1 MRFIEYLKKSFYLPI
16 LALIMIILAFI
27 FNTPKEI
34 FVGYKNILL
43 SSSILTTDYI
53 AIGTLGGALVNAASI
68 LILNL
73 VILRLL
79 NLRMSGL
86 SFFGKNILNSLPI
99 YIGIYL
105 YAFLNKIP
113 VKNLV
118 ISLLFSSGIS
128 PLVSYLIF
136 GFDLAYYISIPLGI
150 GAGIVAGLMVPAI
163 SSHTIKFHQGYNLF
177 NVGFSLGIISLAFN
191 GVLRAFNLRA
201 SEISI
206 LSNDHNL
213 FLHHLLAIGFI
224 FFIIISLFLYLF
236 VAILAL
242 VLLIAGI
249 ILNPKSFKMIPD
261 LYKRSGRLVSDYI
274 RDYGVSIVMINQASL
289 LTFEIL
295 ICLIF
300 KIELN
305 GAIFGTILAVS
316 GFAGSGLHLKNTS
329 FVMLGAILMCL
340 VTKTNITS
348 TSIIIGILFSA
359 GVAPIAGRYG
369 IVAGIIAGMLH
380 IAILPLCRSFQGG
393 YDLYNNGFCAGFVA
407 CILIAIIEAFK
418 KED

>member
-86 SFFGKNILNSLPI
+86 IYAALYMILGFSFFGKNILNSLPI

-206 LSNDHNL
+206 LSNDHN
-213 FLHHLLAIGFI
+213 
-224 FFIIISLFLYLF
+224 LFLYLF

-359 GVAPIAGRYG
+359 GVAPIAGSYG

>member
-86 SFFGKNILNSLPI
+86 IYAALYMILGFSFFGKNILNSLPI

-213 FLHHLLAIGFI
+213 FL
-224 FFIIISLFLYLF
+224 YLF

-261 LYKRSGRLVSDYI
+261 LYKRSGRLVCDYI

-289 LTFEIL
+289 LTFEII

-316 GFAGSGLHLKNTS
+316 GFAGAGLHLKNTS

>member
-86 SFFGKNILNSLPI
+86 IYAALYMILGFSFFGKNILNSLPI

-191 GVLRAFNLRA
+191 GVLRSFNLRA

-206 LSNDHNL
+206 LSNDHN
-213 FLHHLLAIGFI
+213 
-224 FFIIISLFLYLF
+224 LFLYLF

-316 GFAGSGLHLKNTS
+316 GFAGAGLHLKNTS

-340 VTKTNITS
+340 ITKTNITS

>member
-86 SFFGKNILNSLPI
+86 IYAALYMILGFSFFGKNILNSLPI

-105 YAFLNKIP
+105 YAFINKIP

-136 GFDLAYYISIPLGI
+136 GFNLAYYISIPLGI

-213 FLHHLLAIGFI
+213 FL
-224 FFIIISLFLYLF
+224 YLF

-242 VLLIAGI
+242 ILLIAGI

-300 KIELN
+300 KIKLN

-316 GFAGSGLHLKNTS
+316 GFAGAGLHLKNTS

-340 VTKTNITS
+340 ITKTNITS

>member
-86 SFFGKNILNSLPI
+86 IYAALYMILGFSFFGKNILNSLPI

-213 FLHHLLAIGFI
+213 FF
-224 FFIIISLFLYLF
+224 YLF

-289 LTFEIL
+289 LTFEII

-316 GFAGSGLHLKNTS
+316 GFAGAGLHLKNTS

>member
-1 MRFIEYLKKSFYLPI
+1 MRFIEYLKQSFYLPI

-86 SFFGKNILNSLPI
+86 IYAALYMILGFSFFGKNILNSLPI

-213 FLHHLLAIGFI
+213 FL
-224 FFIIISLFLYLF
+224 YLF

-289 LTFEIL
+289 LTFEII

-316 GFAGSGLHLKNTS
+316 GFAGAGLHLKNTS

>member
-53 AIGTLGGALVNAASI
+53 AIGTLGGALVNAVSI

-86 SFFGKNILNSLPI
+86 IYAALYMILGFSFFGKNILNSLPI

-213 FLHHLLAIGFI
+213 FL
-224 FFIIISLFLYLF
+224 YLF

-316 GFAGSGLHLKNTS
+316 GFAGAGLHLKNTS

-340 VTKTNITS
+340 ITKTNITS

>member
-27 FNTPKEI
+27 FNTPNEI

-86 SFFGKNILNSLPI
+86 IYAALYMILGFSFFGKNILNSLPI

-213 FLHHLLAIGFI
+213 FL
-224 FFIIISLFLYLF
+224 YLF

-316 GFAGSGLHLKNTS
+316 GFAGAGLHLKNTS

-340 VTKTNITS
+340 ITKTNITS

>member
-1 MRFIEYLKKSFYLPI
+1 MRVIEYLKKSFYLPV
-16 LALIMIILAFI
+16 LAMVMVVLAFI

-34 FVGYKNILL
+34 FVGYKNILV

-53 AIGTLGGALVNAASI
+53 AVGSLGGALFNAATI

-73 VILRLL
+73 IILRLL
-79 NLRMSGL
+79 NLKMSGL
-86 SFFGKNILNSLPI
+86 IYASLYMILGFSFFGKNIFNSLPI
-99 YIGIYL
+99 YLGIYL
-105 YAFLNKIP
+105 YALFNEIP

-118 ISLLFSSGIS
+118 ISLFFSSGIS

-136 GFDLAYYISIPLGI
+136 GFDLAYYISIPLGV
-150 GAGIVAGLMVPAI
+150 GAGIIAGLMIPAI

-177 NVGFSLGIISLAFN
+177 NVGFALGIISLAFN
-191 GVLRAFNLRA
+191 GVLRAFGLNA

-206 LSNDHNL
+206 LSNDH
-213 FLHHLLAIGFI
+213 
-224 FFIIISLFLYLF
+224 SLFLYIFLGG
-236 VAILAL
+236 LA
-242 VLLIAGI
+242 VILLIAGI
-249 ILNPKSFKMIPD
+249 VLNPKSYKMLPD

-274 RDYGVSIVMINQASL
+274 RDYGVSIVMLNQASL
-289 LTFEIL
+289 LALEII

-316 GFAGSGLHLKNTS
+316 GFAGAGLHLKNTS
-329 FVMLGAILMCL
+329 IVMAGAILMCL
-340 VTKTNITS
+340 ITRTSINS
-348 TSIIIGILFSA
+348 TSIIIGIFFSA

-369 IVAGIIAGMLH
+369 IIPGLIAGMLH

-407 CILIAIIEAFK
+407 CIMIAIIEAFK

>member
-86 SFFGKNILNSLPI
+86 IYAALYMILGFSFFGKNILNSLPI

-213 FLHHLLAIGFI
+213 FL
-224 FFIIISLFLYLF
+224 YLF

-316 GFAGSGLHLKNTS
+316 GFAGAGLHLKNTS

-340 VTKTNITS
+340 ITKTNITS

-369 IVAGIIAGMLH
+369 IVAGIIVGMLH

>member
-53 AIGTLGGALVNAASI
+53 AIGTLGGALVNATSI

-86 SFFGKNILNSLPI
+86 IYAALYMILGFSFFGKNILNSLPI

-213 FLHHLLAIGFI
+213 FL
-224 FFIIISLFLYLF
+224 YLF

-316 GFAGSGLHLKNTS
+316 GFAGAGLHLKNTS

-340 VTKTNITS
+340 ITKTNITS

>member
-86 SFFGKNILNSLPI
+86 IYAALYMILGFSFFGKNILNSLPI

-213 FLHHLLAIGFI
+213 FL
-224 FFIIISLFLYLF
+224 YLF

-316 GFAGSGLHLKNTS
+316 GFAGAGLHLKNTS

-340 VTKTNITS
+340 ITKTNITS

-369 IVAGIIAGMLH
+369 IVVGIIAGMLH

>member
-86 SFFGKNILNSLPI
+86 IYAALYIILGFSFFGKNILNSLPI

-105 YAFLNKIP
+105 YAFLNRIP

-213 FLHHLLAIGFI
+213 FL
-224 FFIIISLFLYLF
+224 YLF

-316 GFAGSGLHLKNTS
+316 GFAGAGLHLKNTS

-340 VTKTNITS
+340 ITKTNITS

>member
-1 MRFIEYLKKSFYLPI
+1 MRFIEYLKKNFYLPI

-86 SFFGKNILNSLPI
+86 IYAALYMILGFSFFGKNILNSLPI

-213 FLHHLLAIGFI
+213 FL
-224 FFIIISLFLYLF
+224 YLF

-289 LTFEIL
+289 LTFEII

-316 GFAGSGLHLKNTS
+316 GFAGAGLHLKNTS

>member
-86 SFFGKNILNSLPI
+86 IYAALYMILGFSFFGKNILNSLPI

-213 FLHHLLAIGFI
+213 FL
-224 FFIIISLFLYLF
+224 YLF

-274 RDYGVSIVMINQASL
+274 RDYGGSIVMINQASL

-316 GFAGSGLHLKNTS
+316 GFAGAGLHLKNTS
-329 FVMLGAILMCL
+329 FVMLGAILICL
-340 VTKTNITS
+340 ITKTNITS

>member
-86 SFFGKNILNSLPI
+86 IYAALYMILGFSFFGKNILNSLPI

-136 GFDLAYYISIPLGI
+136 DFDLAYYISIPLGI

-177 NVGFSLGIISLAFN
+177 NIGFSLGIISLAFN

-206 LSNDHNL
+206 LSNDHN
-213 FLHHLLAIGFI
+213 
-224 FFIIISLFLYLF
+224 LFLYLF

-316 GFAGSGLHLKNTS
+316 GFAGAGLHLKNTS

>member
-86 SFFGKNILNSLPI
+86 IYAALYMILGFSFFGKNILNSLPI

-213 FLHHLLAIGFI
+213 FL
-224 FFIIISLFLYLF
+224 YLF

-249 ILNPKSFKMIPD
+249 ILNTKSFKMIPD

-316 GFAGSGLHLKNTS
+316 GFAGAGLHLKNTS

-340 VTKTNITS
+340 ITKTNITS

>member
-86 SFFGKNILNSLPI
+86 IYAALYMILGFSFFGKNILNSLPI

-105 YAFLNKIP
+105 YAFINKIP

-213 FLHHLLAIGFI
+213 FL
-224 FFIIISLFLYLF
+224 YLF

-316 GFAGSGLHLKNTS
+316 GFAGAGLHLKNTS

-340 VTKTNITS
+340 ITKTNITS

-369 IVAGIIAGMLH
+369 IIAGIIAGMLH

>member
-86 SFFGKNILNSLPI
+86 IYAALYMILGFSFFGKNILNSLPI

-213 FLHHLLAIGFI
+213 FL
-224 FFIIISLFLYLF
+224 YLF

-289 LTFEIL
+289 LTFEII

-316 GFAGSGLHLKNTS
+316 GFAGAGLHLKNTS

-369 IVAGIIAGMLH
+369 IVAGIIVGMLH

>member
-86 SFFGKNILNSLPI
+86 IYAALYMILGFSFFGKNILNSLPI

-213 FLHHLLAIGFI
+213 FL
-224 FFIIISLFLYLF
+224 YLF

-274 RDYGVSIVMINQASL
+274 RDCGVSIVMINQASL

-316 GFAGSGLHLKNTS
+316 GFAGAGLHLKNTS

-340 VTKTNITS
+340 ITKTNITS

>member
-86 SFFGKNILNSLPI
+86 IYAALYMILGFSFFGKNILNSLPI

-105 YAFLNKIP
+105 YAFINKIP

-213 FLHHLLAIGFI
+213 FL
-224 FFIIISLFLYLF
+224 YLF

-242 VLLIAGI
+242 ILLIAGI

-316 GFAGSGLHLKNTS
+316 GFAGAGLHLKNTS

-340 VTKTNITS
+340 ITKTNITS

>member
-86 SFFGKNILNSLPI
+86 IYAALYMILGFSFFGKNILNSLPI

-213 FLHHLLAIGFI
+213 FL
-224 FFIIISLFLYLF
+224 YLF

-242 VLLIAGI
+242 VLLIAGS

-316 GFAGSGLHLKNTS
+316 GFAGAGLHLKNTS

-340 VTKTNITS
+340 ITKTNITS

>member
-86 SFFGKNILNSLPI
+86 IYAALYMILGFSFFGKNILNSLPI

-213 FLHHLLAIGFI
+213 FL
-224 FFIIISLFLYLF
+224 YLF

-289 LTFEIL
+289 LTFEII

-316 GFAGSGLHLKNTS
+316 GFAGAGLHLKNTS

>member
-86 SFFGKNILNSLPI
+86 IYAALYMILGFSFFGKNILNSLPI

-213 FLHHLLAIGFI
+213 FL
-224 FFIIISLFLYLF
+224 YLF

-316 GFAGSGLHLKNTS
+316 GFAGAGLHLKNTS

-340 VTKTNITS
+340 ITKTNITS

-359 GVAPIAGRYG
+359 GVAPIARRYG

>member
-1 MRFIEYLKKSFYLPI
+1 MRFIEYLKNSFYLPI

-86 SFFGKNILNSLPI
+86 IYAALYMILGFSFFGKNILNSLPI

-206 LSNDHNL
+206 LSNDHN
-213 FLHHLLAIGFI
+213 
-224 FFIIISLFLYLF
+224 LFLYLF

>member
-86 SFFGKNILNSLPI
+86 IYAALYMILGFSFFGKNILNSLPI

-201 SEISI
+201 SEIST
-206 LSNDHNL
+206 LSNDHN
-213 FLHHLLAIGFI
+213 
-224 FFIIISLFLYLF
+224 LFLYLF

-316 GFAGSGLHLKNTS
+316 GFAGAGLHLKNTS

>member
-86 SFFGKNILNSLPI
+86 IYAALYMILGFSFFGKNILNSLPI

-136 GFDLAYYISIPLGI
+136 DFDLAYYISIPLGI

-213 FLHHLLAIGFI
+213 FL
-224 FFIIISLFLYLF
+224 YLF

-289 LTFEIL
+289 LTFEII

-316 GFAGSGLHLKNTS
+316 GFAGAGLHLKNTS

>member
-86 SFFGKNILNSLPI
+86 IYAALYMILGFSFFGKNILNSLPI

-191 GVLRAFNLRA
+191 VVLRAFNLRA

-206 LSNDHNL
+206 LSNDHN
-213 FLHHLLAIGFI
+213 
-224 FFIIISLFLYLF
+224 LFLYLF

-316 GFAGSGLHLKNTS
+316 GFAGAGLHLKNTS

-340 VTKTNITS
+340 ITKTNITS

>member
-86 SFFGKNILNSLPI
+86 IYAALYMILGFSFFGKNILNSLPI

-136 GFDLAYYISIPLGI
+136 DFDLAYYISIPLGI

-206 LSNDHNL
+206 LSNDHN
-213 FLHHLLAIGFI
+213 
-224 FFIIISLFLYLF
+224 LFLYLF

-316 GFAGSGLHLKNTS
+316 GFAGAGLHLKNTS

-369 IVAGIIAGMLH
+369 IVAGIIVGMLH

>member
-1 MRFIEYLKKSFYLPI
+1 MYHIRFIEYLKKSFYLPI

-86 SFFGKNILNSLPI
+86 IYAALYMILGFSFFGKNILNSLPI

-213 FLHHLLAIGFI
+213 FL
-224 FFIIISLFLYLF
+224 YLF

-316 GFAGSGLHLKNTS
+316 GFAGAGLHLKNTS

-340 VTKTNITS
+340 ITKTNITS

>member
-53 AIGTLGGALVNAASI
+53 AIGTLGGALVNTASI

-86 SFFGKNILNSLPI
+86 IYAALYMILGFSFFGKNILNSLPI

-213 FLHHLLAIGFI
+213 FL
-224 FFIIISLFLYLF
+224 YLF

-300 KIELN
+300 KIEIN

-316 GFAGSGLHLKNTS
+316 GFAGAGLHLKNTS

-340 VTKTNITS
+340 ITKTNITS

>member
-16 LALIMIILAFI
+16 LALIMVILAFI

-53 AIGTLGGALVNAASI
+53 AIGTLGGALVNTASI

-86 SFFGKNILNSLPI
+86 IYAALYMILGFSFFGKNILNSLPI

-206 LSNDHNL
+206 LSNDHN
-213 FLHHLLAIGFI
+213 
-224 FFIIISLFLYLF
+224 LFLYLF

>member
-1 MRFIEYLKKSFYLPI
+1 
-16 LALIMIILAFI
+16 
-27 FNTPKEI
+27 
-34 FVGYKNILL
+34 
-43 SSSILTTDYI
+43 
-53 AIGTLGGALVNAASI
+53 
-68 LILNL
+68 
-73 VILRLL
+73 
-79 NLRMSGL
+79 MSGL
-86 SFFGKNILNSLPI
+86 IYAALYMILGFSFFGKNILNSLPI

-213 FLHHLLAIGFI
+213 FL
-224 FFIIISLFLYLF
+224 YLF

-261 LYKRSGRLVSDYI
+261 LYKRSGRLASDYI

>member
-1 MRFIEYLKKSFYLPI
+1 MRFIEYLKKSFSLPI

-86 SFFGKNILNSLPI
+86 IYAALYMILGFSFFGKNILNSLPI

-213 FLHHLLAIGFI
+213 FL
-224 FFIIISLFLYLF
+224 YLF

-316 GFAGSGLHLKNTS
+316 GFAGAGLHLKNTS

-340 VTKTNITS
+340 ITKTNITS

>member
-53 AIGTLGGALVNAASI
+53 AIGTLGGALVNAAAI

-86 SFFGKNILNSLPI
+86 IYAALYMILGFSFFGKNILNSLPI

-213 FLHHLLAIGFI
+213 FL
-224 FFIIISLFLYLF
+224 YLF

-316 GFAGSGLHLKNTS
+316 GFAGAGLHLKNTS

-340 VTKTNITS
+340 ITKTNITS

>member
-86 SFFGKNILNSLPI
+86 IYAALYMILGFSFFGKNILNSLPI

-213 FLHHLLAIGFI
+213 FL
-224 FFIIISLFLYLF
+224 YLF

-274 RDYGVSIVMINQASL
+274 RDYGVSIVTINQASL

-316 GFAGSGLHLKNTS
+316 GFAGAGLHLKNAS

-340 VTKTNITS
+340 ITKTNITS

>member
-86 SFFGKNILNSLPI
+86 IYAALYMILGFSFFGKNILNSLAI

-213 FLHHLLAIGFI
+213 FL
-224 FFIIISLFLYLF
+224 YLF

-316 GFAGSGLHLKNTS
+316 GFAGAGLHLKNTS

-340 VTKTNITS
+340 ITKTNITS

>member
-16 LALIMIILAFI
+16 LALVMIILAFV

-34 FVGYKNILL
+34 FLGYKNILL

-53 AIGTLGGALVNAASI
+53 AIGSLGGALFNAASI

-86 SFFGKNILNSLPI
+86 IYAALYMILGFSFFGKNILNSLPI
-99 YIGIYL
+99 YFGIYL
-105 YAFLNKIP
+105 YALINKIP

-177 NVGFSLGIISLAFN
+177 NVGFALGIISLAFN
-191 GVLRAFNLRA
+191 GILRAFNLKA

-206 LSNDHNL
+206 LSNDH
-213 FLHHLLAIGFI
+213 
-224 FFIIISLFLYLF
+224 SLFLYLF
-236 VAILAL
+236 IAILAL
-242 VLLIAGI
+242 ILLVAGI

-289 LTFEIL
+289 LMLEII

-316 GFAGSGLHLKNTS
+316 GFAGAGLHLKNTS

-340 VTKTNITS
+340 ITRTNITS

>member
-86 SFFGKNILNSLPI
+86 IYAALYMILGFSFFGKNILNSLPI

-113 VKNLV
+113 AKNLV

-213 FLHHLLAIGFI
+213 FL
-224 FFIIISLFLYLF
+224 YLF

-316 GFAGSGLHLKNTS
+316 GFAGAGLHLKNTS

>member
-27 FNTPKEI
+27 CNTPKEI

-86 SFFGKNILNSLPI
+86 IYAALYMILGFSFFGKNILNSLPI

-213 FLHHLLAIGFI
+213 FL
-224 FFIIISLFLYLF
+224 YLF

-316 GFAGSGLHLKNTS
+316 GFAGAGLHLKNTS

-340 VTKTNITS
+340 ITKTNITS